1 MSYLNNTPTLIENI
15 SSCHTALYNGLL
27 DCMELR
33 GDCCK
38 LIERAHLAYG
48 QYITGWITDSEL
60 RDALRKLSI
69 EMVSGC

>member
-1 MSYLNNTPTLIENI
+1 
-15 SSCHTALYNGLL
+15 
-27 DCMELR
+27 
-33 GDCCK
+33 CK